1 MVEEAED
8 RKPFWRDAFDTSFL
22 IFAALAVAGGI
33 ACHALRGFD
42 AVVASLQDD
51 SELVLFLIPKLG
63 AAVLIARFIQVLLPA
78 DFFGRYMGEEKGLK
92 GMAIATAAGAVTP
105 GGPMTSFPLVT
116 MLRDTGTGVGALV
129 AYVTAWTTMGL
140 QRVFMWEVPLMGA
153 EFAAVR
159 FLSSMPLPIVAG
171 LVARLFPAEASRS
184 AGEGR

>member
-1 MVEEAED
+1 M
-8 RKPFWRDAFDTSFL
+8 P
-22 IFAALAVAGGI
+22 
-33 ACHALRGFD
+33 
-42 AVVASLQDD
+42 
-51 SELVLFLIPKLG
+51 FLIPKLG

-129 AYVTAWTTMGL
+129 AYVTSWTTMGL

-153 EFAAVR
+153 EFAIVR
-159 FLSSMPLPIVAG
+159 FVASMPLPIIAG
-171 LVARLFPAEASRS
+171 LLSRAVSARAATSPWTAAERGNSR
-184 AGEGR
+184 ALGICVGARRLGLGQAWR